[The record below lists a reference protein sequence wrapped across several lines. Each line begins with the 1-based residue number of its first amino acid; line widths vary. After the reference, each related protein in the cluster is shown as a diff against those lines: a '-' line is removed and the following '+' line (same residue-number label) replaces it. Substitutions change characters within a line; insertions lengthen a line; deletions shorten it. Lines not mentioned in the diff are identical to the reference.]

1 MTKLFFLG
9 SPRCGT
15 MALSSSLFWVRV
27 QPCQHFFSSWNTERT
42 RVVRYDRSA
51 LYTIG
56 HTHRAPTLCSKLF
69 AGQIVKKK
77 LANLDLSEK
86 TRILDF
92 DNLCI
97 FIVHDHPWSEWP
109 DLAKFRH
116 FGEHFKIFGNFW
128 SVSII
133 FDKNWTYFGYYYFI
147 WYWANVYCCKWPN
160 IE

>member
-97 FIVHDHPWSEWP
+97 FIVHDQSDQIWRNFAT
-109 DLAKFRH
+109 LASILKSLA
-116 FGEHFKIFGNFW
+116 IFGVFL
-128 SVSII
+128 SYLTKIEPTLAI
-133 FDKNWTYFGYYYFI
+133 TILYGIGQMFI
-147 WYWANVYCCKWPN
+147 VVNGQTLNK
-160 IE
+160 